1 MAERTRYLL
10 AYDVRDPRRLRRV
23 HQVAKDFGYALQYS
37 VFVCDLTKEELLHL
51 KARLTAEMNTAADSI
66 GLFDLGPPR
75 GRGVECVE
83 FLGVR
88 RPVPPTDEAA
98 IW

>member
-1 MAERTRYLL
+1 
-10 AYDVRDPRRLRRV
+10 
-23 HQVAKDFGYALQYS
+23 VAKDFGYALQYS
-37 VFVCDLTKEELLHL
+37 VFVCDLTAEELVRLR
-51 KARLTAEMNTAADSI
+51 ARLTEELHLEEDSV

-75 GRGVECVE
+75 GRGIECIE

-88 RPVPPTDEAA
+88 RAIPPGDEPA